1 MSDPQ
6 PIGIDFGTTKT
17 LVCRWDERSQH
28 PVPIRLGRGKDLI
41 PTTVHLDS
49 QGNYLFG
56 DDAEDNRATDGAG
69 YVSRFKRD
77 LQTNVPKHIHGRT
90 ITPIELTARF
100 LTHVRERVEEEALHG
115 PVGHAVITVP
125 ALYGPAAKANLK
137 EAVKQA
143 GFTDFELLDEPVAA
157 GFAFLHDNPDFAK
170 GQTFLVF
177 DWGGGT
183 LDIAGVC
190 QNGKELSSLS
200 QLIGGDA
207 MLGGEDIDDDISNG
221 ISEQLKQQGRKGIEE
236 QPDEIRFSAWKS
248 ITDGKILLSRKVS
261 HRFRFQ
267 LSDGPVDFEWKRD
280 TFEEFISQTVEK
292 AISMTKRVVEKAHE
306 QSIPLAGI
314 LLIGGSSDIPLVY
327 RRLAE
332 VTGMRLLKYD
342 KRQEA
347 VGMGAAFSAWAKPRR
362 TIPSTDESLLHL
374 LDSRYQAL
382 LGLFRSSGVEEIEA
396 FVKGTRPD
404 CELNVILS
412 TVTAMANITR
422 RAEFDLHLQE
432 FVETAKSIRAEAT
445 GNTEDSYRQAARRF
459 QYLRDAVRERYPD
472 ESRPG
477 EQQSPESGRIAL
489 REDARPLEPATTN
502 HIWCPGCKQ
511 NVTPSWTTS
520 MSTGEKIGAGIL
532 ASAGAVLGTIL
543 AVANPWSIGPLI
555 VAGTKGA
562 KKLIDQSGSQRRIC
576 PTCDHE
582 FPK

>member
-1 MSDPQ
+1 M
-6 PIGIDFGTTKT
+6 
-17 LVCRWDERSQH
+17 
-28 PVPIRLGRGKDLI
+28 PIRLGRGKDLI

-90 ITPIELTARF
+90 ITPVELTAKF

-143 GFTDFELLDEPVAA
+143 GFTDFDLLDEPVAA

-183 LDIAGVC
+183 LDIAGVRH
-190 QNGKELSSLS
+190 NGKELSSIS

-207 MLGGEDIDDDISNG
+207 MLGGEDIDDDIGAG

-280 TFEEFISQTVEK
+280 TFEELISQTVEK

-306 QSIPLAGI
+306 QSIPLAAI
-314 LLIGGSSDIPLVY
+314 LLIGGSSDIPLIH

-347 VGMGAAFSAWAKPRR
+347 VGMGGAILAHAAALPVAIEPEEAVGGNPGRKMPGTRR
-362 TIPSTDESLLHL
+362 IPKLKNNEPDLNGLLETEMVQP
-374 LDSRYQAL
+374 DAL
-382 LGLFRSSGVEEIEA
+382 LSVIVGSKPLARGPLTKKLWEYIKKNKLQDAKKRTMINADAALLPIFNGKKQVSMFEMTKLVSEHVKDAGKGQSLTKSRGTKKGGSSSKEDEISSKPGPQPPLQPDEGAQGHAGCLPWVMIFVVIPALSKILSKIIKLYVPPLGLDNDTRLGLAILAASGIA
-396 FVKGTRPD
+396 FVFYHKY
-404 CELNVILS
+404 
-412 TVTAMANITR
+412 R
-422 RAEFDLHLQE
+422 R
-432 FVETAKSIRAEAT
+432 
-445 GNTEDSYRQAARRF
+445 G
-459 QYLRDAVRERYPD
+459 
-472 ESRPG
+472 
-477 EQQSPESGRIAL
+477 
-489 REDARPLEPATTN
+489 
-502 HIWCPGCKQ
+502 
-511 NVTPSWTTS
+511 
-520 MSTGEKIGAGIL
+520 
-532 ASAGAVLGTIL
+532 
-543 AVANPWSIGPLI
+543 
-555 VAGTKGA
+555 
-562 KKLIDQSGSQRRIC
+562 KK
-576 PTCDHE
+576 
-582 FPK
+582 

>member
-1 MSDPQ
+1 MTTQ

-90 ITPIELTARF
+90 ITPVELTAKF

-143 GFTDFELLDEPVAA
+143 GFTDFDLLDEPVAA

-183 LDIAGVC
+183 LDIAGVRH
-190 QNGKELSSLS
+190 NGKELSSIS

-207 MLGGEDIDDDISNG
+207 MLGGEDIDDDIGAG

-261 HRFRFQ
+261 HRFRLQF
-267 LSDGPVDFEWKRD
+267 SEGPCEFEWKRD
-280 TFEEFISQTVEK
+280 EFEQFISRTVEK
-292 AISMTKRVVEKAHE
+292 AISLTKRLVEKAQEH
-306 QSIPLAGI
+306 SIPLAGV
-314 LLIGGSSDIPLVY
+314 LLIGGSSDMPIVS
-327 RRLAE
+327 RRVE
-332 VTGMRLLKYD
+332 EETGMKTLKYD

-347 VGMGAAFSAWAKPRR
+347 VAMGAAIVAYAKVRSITSR
-362 TIPSTDESLLHL
+362 TDPIGETHEGGTIERAKISDAGSVTEEALASLLT
-374 LDSRYQAL
+374 SRYERL
-382 LGLFRSSGVEEIEA
+382 LAFFRSVGVVDIEA
-396 FVKGTRPD
+396 FVKRTAAASTPACRAAVVIGTK
-404 CELNVILS
+404 I
-412 TVTAMANITR
+412 AMAR
-422 RAEFDLHLQE
+422 SEHRAEFELYLNE
-432 FVETAKSIRAEAT
+432 FVETVNSIKADKSGGIEDCY
-445 GNTEDSYRQAARRF
+445 GNTVSGF
-459 QYLRDAVRERYPD
+459 QYLRDALREAYPD
-472 ESRPG
+472 RAVANTSNLPQPVPRPN
-477 EQQSPESGRIAL
+477 SDSGSI
-489 REDARPLEPATTN
+489 
-502 HIWCPGCKQ
+502 
-511 NVTPSWTTS
+511 TPDSIF
-520 MSTGEKIGAGIL
+520 EKIAKTVKE
-532 ASAGAVLGTIL
+532 AGAV
-543 AVANPWSIGPLI
+543 AASFY
-555 VAGTKGA
+555 K
-562 KKLIDQSGSQRRIC
+562 
-576 PTCDHE
+576 E
-582 FPK
+582 FFR

>member
-77 LQTNVPKHIHGRT
+77 LQTNTPKHIHGRT
-90 ITPIELTARF
+90 ITPVDLTAKF
-100 LTHVRERVEEEALHG
+100 LAHVRERVEEEALHG
-115 PVGHAVITVP
+115 PVGHTVITVP

-137 EAVKQA
+137 TAVKQA

-183 LDIAGVC
+183 LDIAGVLH
-190 QNGKELSSLS
+190 NGKELSSIS

-306 QSIPLAGI
+306 QLIPLAGI
-314 LLIGGSSDIPLVY
+314 LLIGGSSDIPLIH
-327 RRLAE
+327 RRLSE
-332 VTGMRLLKYD
+332 VTGMKLLKYD

-347 VGMGAAFSAWAKPRR
+347 VAMGGAILAHAAALPVAIEPEEAVGGNPGGKMPGPRQKPKNNEPDLNDPHETEIVPPDDYFALVQPDDLLAVVVGCEPQTRVELMKKLWVYIKKNKLQDAKKRTQINADDALKAVFNGKKSVSMFAMTKLVSGHLKDAGKSDSLTKSGSTKKGGSRSKEDEISSKPTVAKRKQRKALLIAWA
-362 TIPSTDESLLHL
+362 TGIS
-374 LDSRYQAL
+374 
-382 LGLFRSSGVEEIEA
+382 
-396 FVKGTRPD
+396 
-404 CELNVILS
+404 VILLM
-412 TVTAMANITR
+412 AMLCR
-422 RAEFDLHLQE
+422 LFGSKFPSGL
-432 FVETAKSIRAEAT
+432 
-445 GNTEDSYRQAARRF
+445 AAV
-459 QYLRDAVRERYPD
+459 LAV
-472 ESRPG
+472 
-477 EQQSPESGRIAL
+477 
-489 REDARPLEPATTN
+489 
-502 HIWCPGCKQ
+502 
-511 NVTPSWTTS
+511 
-520 MSTGEKIGAGIL
+520 GAGCQAYGEL
-532 ASAGAVLGTIL
+532 TQ
-543 AVANPWSIGPLI
+543 
-555 VAGTKGA
+555 
-562 KKLIDQSGSQRRIC
+562 KK
-576 PTCDHE
+576 
-582 FPK
+582 K